1 MINSLDLNK
10 YIELYR
16 DFLHPNPN
24 INSQAFL
31 ILRKEYEVKFM
42 NNLLAN
48 LKEEDLFLR
57 RKSILA
63 LGRFGK
69 KTLKSIVPLYMDTNN
84 TTVKVSC
91 LKTMLKIVVNF
102 NLEELTQAEM
112 LVVESAI
119 KDDAPEI
126 ILTVISLL
134 RQLGDTGRNI
144 LIKISRDKDL
154 LRAKASISALLEMK
168 DQTVDDL
175 FDELLNDKSID
186 PMIKEDIL
194 RDKNIEYS

>member
-1 MINSLDLNK
+1 MINSIDLNK

-24 INSQAFL
+24 ITSQAFL
-31 ILRKEYEVKFM
+31 ILRKEFEVKFM

-91 LKTMLKIVVNF
+91 LKTMIKIVVNF

-168 DQTVDDL
+168 DQTIDDL
-175 FDELLNDKSID
+175 FDDLLNDKSID
-186 PMIKEDIL
+186 QMIKEDIL
-194 RDKNIEYS
+194 RDKII